1 MAQMSH
7 ARPSSSRSFSAQK
20 GSSMRASME
29 KVLRVGKKYSALVPA
44 RTPTTWVMQ
53 WRMDCR
59 AVVQVKS
66 NLLPDV
72 LRSPIHHRVGGVGG
86 ADMKIGKQI
95 ERRARRRFGL
105 ALTVQFR
112 LARKGSTSHWGT
124 GAIHNVSSSGISFQ
138 CRGPLP
144 VGCHLEVA
152 IEWPATRG
160 PCPIRLLATGFVVR
174 SSATRTAMQITW
186 HRLRIAPPA
195 TEISLSAIA

>member
-1 MAQMSH
+1 MFYAH
-7 ARPSSSRSFSAQK
+7 PSTT
-20 GSSMRASME
+20 
-29 KVLRVGKKYSALVPA
+29 VLEG
-44 RTPTTWVMQ
+44 W
-53 WRMDCR
+53 
-59 AVVQVKS
+59 
-66 NLLPDV
+66 
-72 LRSPIHHRVGGVGG
+72 GG

-112 LARKGSTSHWGT
+112 LTHKGSTSHWGT
-124 GAIHNVSSSGISFQ
+124 GAIHNLSSNGISFQ

-160 PCPIRLLATGFVVR
+160 PCPITLPATTFVVP
-174 SSATRTAMQITW
+174 SSRTRNAIEITW

>member
-1 MAQMSH
+1 
-7 ARPSSSRSFSAQK
+7 
-20 GSSMRASME
+20 MRTPSME

-66 NLLPDV
+66 NLLPGV
-72 LRSPIHHRVGGVGG
+72 LCSPIHHCVGGVGG
-86 ADMKIGKQI
+86 ADMKIVKQI

-105 ALTVQFR
+105 ALAVRFR
-112 LARKGSTSHWGT
+112 MTRKGST
-124 GAIHNVSSSGISFQ
+124 SSGISFQ

-160 PCPIRLLATGFVVR
+160 PCPMRLLATGFVVR

-186 HRLRIAPPA
+186 HRLRITPPA
-195 TEISLSAIA
+195 TEISLTAIA

>member
-1 MAQMSH
+1 MAQMRH

-20 GSSMRASME
+20 GPSMRPPME
-29 KVLRVGKKYSALVPA
+29 KVLRVGKKYSALAPA

-66 NLLPDV
+66 NLLPGV
-72 LRSPIHHRVGGVGG
+72 LYSPIHHCVGGVGG

-105 ALTVQFR
+105 ALAVRFR
-112 LARKGSTSHWGT
+112 MTRKGSTPHWGT

-160 PCPIRLLATGFVVR
+160 PCPMRLLATGFVVR

-186 HRLRIAPPA
+186 HRLRITPPV
-195 TEISLSAIA
+195 TEISLTAIA

>member
-1 MAQMSH
+1 M
-7 ARPSSSRSFSAQK
+7 RSP
-20 GSSMRASME
+20 SME
-29 KVLRVGKKYSALVPA
+29 KVLPVGKKYSALVLA

-66 NLLPDV
+66 NLLPGV
-72 LRSPIHHRVGGVGG
+72 LCSPIHHCVGGVGG

-105 ALTVQFR
+105 ALTVRFR
-112 LARKGSTSHWGT
+112 MTRKGSTSHWGT

-144 VGCHLEVA
+144 VKHRMA
-152 IEWPATRG
+152 RG
-160 PCPIRLLATGFVVR
+160 ILMVMVLCVKENKF
-174 SSATRTAMQITW
+174 
-186 HRLRIAPPA
+186 RISDGKGRDGAQA
-195 TEISLSAIA
+195 K